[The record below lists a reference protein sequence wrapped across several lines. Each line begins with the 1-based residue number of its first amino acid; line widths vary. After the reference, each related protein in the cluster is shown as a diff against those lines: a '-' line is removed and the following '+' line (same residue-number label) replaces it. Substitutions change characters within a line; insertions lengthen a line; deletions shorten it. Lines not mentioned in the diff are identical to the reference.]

1 MNVPDPS
8 PPVEVRGL
16 TLPALHQKLMREG
29 ACHFRELKI
38 GIAFESDFR
47 KAWAKQKRD
56 WLARGFSLRL
66 LNSSWILQ
74 QWLLVTPSGYVLTQ
88 VGREKLAEIDSP
100 RQAEMRLISAP
111 PVRQIVLPDLPSAIE
126 AKLRGYQIEPTKQ
139 IYRALMRG
147 REEWGY
153 PGACD
158 LSDMGTGK
166 AQPLSSLVVTPQG
179 MRPIGSLK
187 PGDAV
192 FSIDGKPCGILGVY
206 PQGERHVFRVTF
218 SDGSFTRCCAE
229 HLWAVQNPNDRARGN
244 PPRILQLSDLQNDLA
259 CSGGSKWSIPLTSPV
274 EFAPKPLEIDPYLLG
289 LLLGDGCFVAGT
301 PRISTNDSEVVKSIA
316 AVLPANVSIRHL
328 KGCDYTLSFQKF
340 KPNPLTKSLRELG
353 LMGRLSNAKFIP
365 SPYLLAS
372 ISDRV
377 SLLQGLMDSDGTP
390 SGASSEF
397 CTVSDSLAAGVKFL
411 AQSLGGTAVSVRHQT
426 GCTHKGTYRKGQ
438 LSWRIRVS
446 LPDCIAPFRLA
457 RKMSKMEVRTK
468 YPVKRAI
475 RSITP
480 DGIERCVCIAVD
492 HPSRLYLTDDFIV
505 THNTYMDLGAAI
517 ATGRD
522 PAILC
527 PTVGAAG
534 WQRACDHFGITPHF
548 ISTYEAVRGGFR
560 NHIATLDA
568 TGKFTWKNP
577 NEIVLILDE
586 AQALRHD
593 DTLTVRCCSAAIRQG
608 VPIIVASATIAIS
621 PVEFRFAGRVTGLH
635 GGGDDWDRWL
645 MQHGCFKKGQSYAWD
660 GKPHHLQRINSQLF
674 PWRGARVRKQDLG
687 EECPE
692 TIISTLPMDIPEAAR
707 IEQEWKDTEEMLNRL
722 AKQVGGVQ
730 LKIMEQRAHMKMWQR
745 CELAIVPHLA
755 ERIKKDVKDGKSVAV
770 FTNFDK
776 SRIELSKLLNTNA
789 GFFGGQPLAKRQY
802 WEREFQADRQ
812 HILINNIGAGGA
824 SVSLHDVNGWRS
836 RVAYILPTDHVI
848 KMEQA
853 TGRVDRVGGKSTSEQ
868 YIPYVAGSMTEKM
881 IARTRRKMA
890 RIAIINDGANAV
902 ASRF

>member
-1 MNVPDPS
+1 MTVPDPS

-29 ACHFRELKI
+29 ACHFREIKI
-38 GIAFESDFR
+38 GIAFEKDFR
-47 KAWAKQKRD
+47 AAWSKQKRD

-66 LNSSWILQ
+66 LNGSWILQ
-74 QWLLVTPSGYVLTQ
+74 QWLLVTPAGYALTQ
-88 VGREKLAEIDSP
+88 VGREKLAEINNP
-100 RQAEMRLISAP
+100 RQADMRLVSAP

-166 AQPLSSLVVTPQG
+166 
-179 MRPIGSLK
+179 
-187 PGDAV
+187 
-192 FSIDGKPCGILGVY
+192 
-206 PQGERHVFRVTF
+206 
-218 SDGSFTRCCAE
+218 
-229 HLWAVQNPNDRARGN
+229 
-244 PPRILQLSDLQNDLA
+244 
-259 CSGGSKWSIPLTSPV
+259 
-274 EFAPKPLEIDPYLLG
+274 
-289 LLLGDGCFVAGT
+289 
-301 PRISTNDSEVVKSIA
+301 
-316 AVLPANVSIRHL
+316 
-328 KGCDYTLSFQKF
+328 
-340 KPNPLTKSLRELG
+340 
-353 LMGRLSNAKFIP
+353 
-365 SPYLLAS
+365 
-372 ISDRV
+372 
-377 SLLQGLMDSDGTP
+377 
-390 SGASSEF
+390 
-397 CTVSDSLAAGVKFL
+397 
-411 AQSLGGTAVSVRHQT
+411 
-426 GCTHKGTYRKGQ
+426 
-438 LSWRIRVS
+438 
-446 LPDCIAPFRLA
+446 
-457 RKMSKMEVRTK
+457 
-468 YPVKRAI
+468 
-475 RSITP
+475 
-480 DGIERCVCIAVD
+480 
-492 HPSRLYLTDDFIV
+492 
-505 THNTYMDLGAAI
+505 TYMDLGAAI

-568 TGKFTWKNP
+568 TGNFTWKNP

-621 PVEFRFAGRVTGLH
+621 PLEFRFAGRVTGLH
-635 GGGDDWDRWL
+635 GGGDDWARWL
-645 MQHGCFKKGQSYAWD
+645 MQHGCFKKGQTFKWD
-660 GKPHHLQRINSQLF
+660 GKPHHLQRIHSQLF

-687 EECPE
+687 DECTE
-692 TIISTLPMDIPEAAR
+692 TVISTLPMHIPEAAR
-707 IEQEWKDTEEMLNRL
+707 IEQEWKDTEEMLERL
-722 AKQVGGVQ
+722 AKQVGGAKLQ
-730 LKIMEQRAHMKMWQR
+730 IMEQRAHMKMWQR
-745 CELAIVPHLA
+745 CELAIVPYLA
-755 ERIKKDVKDGKSVAV
+755 ERIKKDVKEGKSVAV

-776 SRIELSKLLNTNA
+776 SRIALSRLLNTNA
-789 GFFGGQPLAKRQY
+789 GFYGGQSLAKRQY

-853 TGRVDRVGGKSTSEQ
+853 TGRVDRFGGKSTSEQ